1 MMLRLLEERK
11 TSLFATRMPT
21 RQAVP
26 TRSIVVRR
34 GLDLPIAGVP
44 TQQIEEARPVTRAAL
59 LGIDYPGLRPRLLV
73 AEGDWVREGQSLWID
88 KHRPGIRF
96 AAPAGGYISAVVRG
110 EKRRL
115 IAVVIE
121 LTDDRPL
128 EFPMYDDR
136 RLEMLDEEE
145 VRLVLQTSGMWT
157 ALRMRPFGRIPSPDA
172 TTDALFVTA
181 IDTHPLS
188 ARPSAVLRDR
198 AWEFHCGLRV
208 LSRLS
213 VPRKFVCVAPD
224 DDIPGTDVP
233 GWECATFAGPHPAG
247 LPGTHIHFLSPVS
260 RQRTAWYLGYQDV
273 VAIGRLFITGV
284 PDHTRVV
291 AVGGPAAARPRLL
304 RARVGA
310 DLSQLLRN
318 EFREANPRVISGSVL
333 GGRLLDPAAPFLGRY
348 HTQISIL
355 SGTVQREFFG
365 WLAPGFGKFS
375 VSPVTVGAVLG
386 KDRLFAM
393 HAGRHGGKRAVF
405 PIGNYEKVMPLDIL
419 PTFLLRALENG
430 DLEESEAL
438 GCLEL
443 EEEDLALCSF
453 VCPGKQDYGT
463 MLRGVL
469 TAIERD
475 E

>member
-1 MMLRLLEERK
+1 MMLRLLEERR
-11 TSLFATRMPT
+11 TVPVQTRMLTPRALPART
-21 RQAVP
+21 
-26 TRSIVVRR
+26 IVVRR

-44 TQQIEEARPVTRAAL
+44 IQRIHDAEPVARVAL
-59 LGIDYPGLRPRLLV
+59 LGSDYHGLKPRLLV
-73 AEGDWVREGQSLWID
+73 TVGDWVREGQTLWID

-96 AAPAGGYISAVVRG
+96 AAPAGGFVSAVIRG
-110 EKRRL
+110 AKRRL
-115 IAVVIE
+115 IAVVIDVS
-121 LTDDRPL
+121 DDRPL

-157 ALRMRPFGRIPSPDA
+157 ALRMRPFGRVPSPDETA
-172 TTDALFVTA
+172 EALFVTA
-181 IDTHPLS
+181 MDTHPLS
-188 ARPSAVLRDR
+188 ARPSVVLKDR
-198 AWEFHCGLRV
+198 AWDFHCGLRV
-208 LSRLS
+208 LARLS
-213 VPRKFVCVAPD
+213 APRKFVCVSPD
-224 DDIPGTDVP
+224 EDIPGTDVS
-233 GWECATFAGPHPAG
+233 GWETVAFAGPHPAG
-247 LPGTHIHFLSPVS
+247 LPGTHIHFLSPVN

-273 VAIGRLFITGV
+273 AAIGRLFITGT

-291 AVGGPAAARPRLL
+291 ALGGPAVAHPRLL
-304 RARVGA
+304 RTRLGA
-310 DLSQLLRN
+310 DLSQILRH
-318 EFREANPRVISGSVL
+318 EVLEAKPRVISGSVL
-333 GGRLLDPAAPFLGRY
+333 GGQLIDPAAPFLGRY
-348 HTQISIL
+348 HTQVSVL
-355 SGTVQREFFG
+355 PGTVKREFFG

>member
-1 MMLRLLEERK
+1 MMLRLLEER
-11 TSLFATRMPT
+11 TTAPGEVRLPT

-26 TRSIVVRR
+26 TRTVVVRR

-44 TQQIEEARPVTRAAL
+44 IQRIDEAGPVTRVAL
-59 LGIDYPGLRPRLLV
+59 MGADYHGLKPRLLV
-73 AEGDWVREGQSLWID
+73 TEGEWVREGQTLWID
-88 KHRPGIRF
+88 KTHPGIRF
-96 AAPAGGYISAVVRG
+96 AAPAGGFVSAVLRG

-115 IAVVIE
+115 IAVVIDV
-121 LTDDRPL
+121 TDDRPL
-128 EFPMYDDR
+128 EFPIYDDR
-136 RLEMLDEEE
+136 RLEFLDEEE
-145 VRLVLQTSGMWT
+145 VRIVLQTSGMWT
-157 ALRMRPFGRIPSPDA
+157 ALRMRPFGRIPAPDSTA
-172 TTDALFVTA
+172 DALFVTA
-181 IDTHPLS
+181 VDTHPLS
-188 ARPSAVLRDR
+188 ARPSVVLRER
-198 AWEFHCGLRV
+198 AWDFHCGLRV
-208 LSRLS
+208 LGRLA
-213 VPRKFVCVAPD
+213 VPRKFVCISPD
-224 DDIPGTDVP
+224 EDIPGTDVP
-233 GWECATFAGPHPAG
+233 GWESVAFAGPHPAG

-260 RQRTAWYLGYQDV
+260 RQKTAWYVGYQDV
-273 VAIGRLFITGV
+273 AAIGRLFTTGM
-284 PDHTRVV
+284 PDHSRV
-291 AVGGPAAARPRLL
+291 AALGGPAVARPRLL
-304 RARVGA
+304 RTRLGA
-310 DLSQLLRN
+310 DLSQLLQQ
-318 EFREANPRVISGSVL
+318 ELREAKPRIISGSVF

-348 HTQISIL
+348 HTQISVL
-355 SGTVQREFFG
+355 PGTVKREFFG

-393 HAGRHGGKRAVF
+393 DAGRHGGRRAVF